1 MSKDGVNTSRRTFL
15 IGLTSAVGAVG
26 AVGVAVPFVK
36 SWLPSARAENA
47 GAPVQIDIS
56 KLEEGQRVVREWRGQ
71 PVWVVRRSKEMLE
84 GLDKLATEEVL
95 SDPESSNTNQQP
107 DYAQNQY
114 RSIKPEVL
122 VLIGTCTHLG
132 CSPTYTPQPTV
143 QLEFGGFFCPC
154 HGSMFDFA
162 GRVYRSVPAP
172 TNLVVPPHSYLSDAV
187 IIIGSEEGETA

>member
-71 PVWVVRRSKEMLE
+71 PVWVVRRSREMLE